1 MRSKFHRAVAVV
13 VASTASL
20 VFAQTANDARMNQVV
35 FAQGHLWSGINTLV
49 NPGPRDGIEYF
60 IVNLPN
66 AFEVGV
72 ISRFAEEVFPRL
84 GLGSTG
90 TPA

>member
-1 MRSKFHRAVAVV
+1 MSVYAEA
-13 VASTASL
+13 
-20 VFAQTANDARMNQVV
+20 
-35 FAQGHLWSGINTLV
+35 
-49 NPGPRDGIEYF
+49 GIEYF

-84 GLGSTG
+84 GLEADNR
-90 TPA
+90 PA